1 MKLFDFLKSPDIH
14 QGAAEQANT
23 PGSLL
28 LDVRTPEEFEQG
40 HLPGSQNVPLDDLD
54 KIAQVTDN
62 RNTPLYVY
70 CYSGARSRQAA
81 AMLQRMGYTRVRN
94 IGGIAAWNGRMA
106 K

>member
-81 AMLQRMGYTRVRN
+81 AHGLYPRQKHRRHCRMERKDGE
-94 IGGIAAWNGRMA
+94 IA
-106 K
+106 